1 MRLLDLNLEV
11 LVLHLQFPQLL
22 LEILRLHLDGMF
34 FVFKLA
40 FELTRH
46 LILNQLDFVF
56 LLDFHVFDVLHIVF
70 YFQLGLLGHH
80 FMQLYVLLKK
90 CNFLGAL
97 AAGPHRLGLFN
108 FLEVLGVGRHFL
120 VKLGVEDLILV
131 SDLFVLT
138 FLERQLLIQFF
149 NLQIFVVVV
158 LVHFLVHLEEV
169 LRELCRVASRFDII
183 ICHTLLS
190 LFFPHLLLRHP
201 AVIKL
206 KLQVFES
213 DMS

>member
-90 CNFLGAL
+90 SYFLGAL
-97 AAGPHRLGLFN
+97 PIGPHRLGLFN

-131 SDLFVLT
+131 SDLFELA

-158 LVHFLVHLEEV
+158 SFHLRNFLEEG
-169 LRELCRVASRFDII
+169 
-183 ICHTLLS
+183 LLVGA
-190 LFFPHLLLRHP
+190 LVGNEHLMVFLQKANFF
-201 AVIKL
+201 
-206 KLQVFES
+206 F
-213 DMS
+213 